1 MGRIAG
7 VTADET
13 RERVLEG
20 AAAVFARRGYD
31 GASMAALAEAAGVS
45 SGAIYSHF
53 GSKAE
58 LFVAT
63 LRSHGSVE
71 LEALLAL
78 GPTGADALRTI
89 TERGVALAHRDR
101 REGSLL
107 VEAIVAAKR
116 HPEVAEL
123 LASGIAEREGRFAAL
138 FVAGQADGTLGPGVR
153 PGAMARFVLMLVLGS
168 LLASAMD
175 LPPVDDDDWAHL
187 IDDLV
192 GLFRQPDT

>member
-31 GASMAALAEAAGVS
+31 GASMAALADAAGVS

-71 LEALLAL
+71 LEALLAI

-89 TERGVALAHRDR
+89 TERGIALAHRDP

-123 LASGIAEREGRFAAL
+123 LTSAIAEREHRFASLLA
-138 FVAGQADGTLGPGVR
+138 AGQADGALAPSLRT
-153 PGAMARFVLMLVLGS
+153 GAVSRFVLMLVLGS

-175 LPPVDDDDWAHL
+175 LPPVDDGEWADL

-192 GLFRQPDT
+192 TLFRQPAT